1 MNERPHIGAVRD
13 GVSQEQFL
21 TVLPRDEA
29 VRRFEAALDLK
40 PVGVERAPLAAAL
53 GRVLAEDVAAPIDV
67 PPFDRSGVDGFAV
80 RAADCAEA
88 SEAVPLTLRLNPEVI
103 ACGIAPA
110 LTVEPGTATPIAT
123 GGPIPR
129 GADAVVMVEHTE
141 PVGQDA
147 VAVRRAPAPGAF
159 IAFAGSDMAQSDV
172 VLRRGVLIGSRE
184 IGMLAACGVADAPVF
199 VKPRVGV
206 LSTGDELVEPGGSLR
221 PASIYD
227 ANGPIVCAAVAEN
240 GGELVFY
247 GAVPDDAAAL
257 DAA

>member
-40 PVGVERAPLAAAL
+40 PIGVERVPLAAAL

-88 SEAVPLTLRLNPEVI
+88 SEAAPATLRLNDEVI
-103 ACGIAPA
+103 ACGVAPA
-110 LTVEPGTATPIAT
+110 LIVEPGTATPIAT

-141 PVGQDA
+141 PMGADIV
-147 VAVRRAPAPGAF
+147 VVRRAPAPGAF
-159 IAFAGSDMAQSDV
+159 IA
-172 VLRRGVLIGSRE
+172 
-184 IGMLAACGVADAPVF
+184 
-199 VKPRVGV
+199 
-206 LSTGDELVEPGGSLR
+206 
-221 PASIYD
+221 
-227 ANGPIVCAAVAEN
+227 
-240 GGELVFY
+240 
-247 GAVPDDAAAL
+247 
-257 DAA
+257 